1 MNATLSDPLRYF
13 EVTSS
18 IDSVDADK
26 GVIKGVSLITSGLLA
41 RGHSVDHPEDKE
53 LPEGLPR
60 RKISLEVD
68 STTLDQMLSCAEE
81 MGKVPVKWN
90 HKTGAD
96 AVSGYLKNFRI
107 KGKKLVG
114 DWHLLKSHERFSHA
128 LELASEMPECL
139 GLSTSFAGKDEIVGE
154 RAFARCSRLVSAD
167 LVASPAA
174 NPDGFFEEGPGGGV
188 DSRGGDMANTNTAAG
203 AADDLSKKEFSLAD
217 VMAGIH
223 ALNGRFEQVE
233 DRLNN
238 FESVLEEAAQYE
250 ELEEEHEFEEEQ
262 EEPTEFANGS
272 EALQYLSEKLA
283 HIEDAAE
290 QAKVDR
296 AFSAYEDKV
305 GNLIE
310 LNEQLAM
317 ENAAMAEAI
326 HEFSEQ
332 TGAVV
337 SFSASAEGE
346 GYEHHVAV
354 NKPGD
359 TRGAPRTEFE
369 ARCRHLEAEG
379 KDLHEAIRLAVKE
392 DSGRYQRH
400 LQETGVMA
408 RSF

>member
-26 GVIKGVSLITSGLLA
+26 GIIKGVSLITSGLLA
-41 RGHSVDHPEDKE
+41 RGHSVDHPEDKD

-60 RKISLEVD
+60 RKIDLEVD
-68 STTLDQMLSCAEE
+68 GTTLDQMLSCAEE

-114 DWHLLKSHERFSHA
+114 DWHLLKSHERYSHA

-139 GLSTSFAGKDEIVGE
+139 GLSTSFAGKDEVVGE

-174 NPDGFFEEGPGGGV
+174 NPDGFFEEGPVGLV

-203 AADDLSKKEFSLAD
+203 AANDPNAKEFSLAD
-217 VMAGIH
+217 VMAGIS

-233 DRLNN
+233 ERMNN
-238 FESVLEEAAQYE
+238 FEAVLEEAAQYE
-250 ELEEEHEFEEEQ
+250 EAEEEHEFEEAC
-262 EEPTEFANGS
+262 EPTEFSNGE

-283 HIEDAAE
+283 GIEDAAE

-296 AFSAYEDKV
+296 AFSVYEEKV
-305 GNLIE
+305 ETLLE
-310 LNEQLAM
+310 LNEQLAL

-326 HEFSEQ
+326 HEFGEQ

-337 SFSASAEGE
+337 SFSPSAEG
-346 GYEHHVAV
+346 GYEHHLSGVSAA
-354 NKPGD
+354 GD
-359 TRGAPRTEFE
+359 ERRAPRTEFE
-369 ARCRHLEAEG
+369 ARCRQLEAEG
-379 KDLHEAIRLAVKE
+379 KDEHEAVRFAIKE
-392 DSGRYQRH
+392 NGVRYQKH
-400 LQETGVMA
+400 LQEQGIMA
-408 RSF
+408 RSL